1 MSEDLSRAPYRDP
14 KLSAEERV
22 ADLLGRM
29 TLEEKIAQLF
39 AVWLGPPKEGGEG
52 GPFGGWTAGGL
63 DVAELLRHGV
73 GQITRPFGTRPVEP
87 ERGARA
93 LNRLQRHLLEDTRL
107 GIPAIA
113 HEESLTGVMAQGA
126 TQFPAPLNYGS
137 TWDPELVERV
147 GGVIRRQMRALGVH
161 QALAPVADVIRDAR
175 WGRVEECVSEDP
187 YLTGLVVS
195 AYVRGL
201 QGDDL
206 AHGVVATLKHFCAYS
221 GSEGGRNFGP
231 AHVGPRELADVFLI
245 PFEMAV
251 KLAGAKSVMNS
262 YQEIDGEPPAAS
274 RRLLSEILRERWGF
288 DGIVV
293 ADYFAVNMLHQ
304 LHRVAE
310 GPVEAAA
317 AALSAG
323 LDVELPVPQ
332 CFREGLPEALA
343 RGLVDEPT
351 IDRAVQRVLRLKFAL
366 GLFESPYVDAGAVA
380 LDLPEERELARR
392 VAEKSITLL
401 ANHGVLP
408 LDPRA
413 GRLALIGPN
422 ADDPMALFGNYSF
435 HNHVA
440 SFVDGASPPR
450 VETLLDAIRA
460 RAGAERVSYA
470 QGCAILRP
478 RSKLEA
484 KTARPGGLPDLGGG
498 EERLCWD
505 ESGFPAAVAAA
516 READVAIAVVGDRA
530 GNMRRGTVG
539 EGTDTA
545 DLSLPGLQEGLVEA
559 VLDTGTPTVVVL
571 LNGRPPA
578 IPRIAERAAAIVE
591 AWFPGQEGAG
601 AIADLIFGDL
611 NPGGKTTVTFSRG
624 AGVQPCFYDHRAL
637 APGMPPLPDY
647 EPVFAFGHG
656 LSYTRFEYSQLEI
669 EPSEVPVDG
678 ALRIACTVRN
688 TGDRAGDEVVQLYL
702 RDVVAS
708 LVRPVREL
716 KGFRRISLEPGEA
729 CRVLFTLHADL
740 LAFTGREG
748 RRIVEPGR
756 VEVMIGASSADI
768 RLEGGFDLVGATR
781 KVGEDR
787 VLATAVEVER
797 LPSGG

>member
-1 MSEDLSRAPYRDP
+1 MSEDLSRVPYRDP
-14 KLSAEERV
+14 SLSADERV
-22 ADLLGRM
+22 ADLLERM
-29 TLEEKIAQLF
+29 TLEEKVAQLF
-39 AVWLGPPKEGGEG
+39 AVWLRPPEDAGEDGPC
-52 GPFGGWTAGGL
+52 GGWTAH
-63 DVAELLRHGV
+63 DEPVAELLRHGV
-73 GQITRPFGTRPVEP
+73 GQLTRPFGTRPIEP

-93 LNRLQRHLLEDTRL
+93 LNELQRHLVENTRL

-113 HEESLTGVMAQGA
+113 HEESLTGLMTQGA

-137 TWDPELVERV
+137 SWDPELVERV
-147 GGVIRRQMRALGVH
+147 GAVIRRQMRALGLH

-206 AHGVVATLKHFCAYS
+206 ARGVVATLKHFCAYS

-231 AHVGPRELADVFLI
+231 AHLGPRELADVFLI

-274 RRLLSEILRERWGF
+274 RRLLSEILRECWGF

-310 GPVEAAA
+310 GPTEAAA

-323 LDVELPVPQ
+323 LDVELPRPQ

-343 RGLVDEPT
+343 RGLVDEAA

-366 GLFESPYVDAGAVA
+366 GLFESPYVDAGAAA

-401 ANHGVLP
+401 ANDGVLP
-408 LDPRA
+408 LDPQA
-413 GRLALIGPN
+413 VRLALIGPN

-435 HNHVA
+435 YSHVA
-440 SFVDGASPPR
+440 ALFEDAPPPR
-450 VETLLDAIRA
+450 VETVLDVIRA
-460 RAGAERVSYA
+460 RLGAERVSYA
-470 QGCAILRP
+470 QGCAILSP
-478 RSKLEA
+478 RSKLEVKNA
-484 KTARPGGLPDLGGG
+484 QPGGLPDLGGG
-498 EERLCWD
+498 DERLSWD
-505 ESGFPAAVAAA
+505 ESGFAAAVAAA
-516 READVAIAVVGDRA
+516 SKADVAIVVVGDRA
-530 GNMRRGTVG
+530 GFMRRGTVG
-539 EGTDTA
+539 EGTDAA
-545 DLSLPGLQEGLVEA
+545 DLSLPGLQEGLLEA

-591 AWFPGQEGAG
+591 AWFPGQAGAG
-601 AIADLIFGDL
+601 AIADALFGDL

-624 AGVQPCFYDHRAL
+624 AGVQPCFYNHHAL
-637 APGMPPLPDY
+637 ARGMPPLPAY

-656 LSYTRFEYSQLEI
+656 LSYTRFEYSQLAI
-669 EPSEVPVDG
+669 EPAEIPVDG
-678 ALRIACTVRN
+678 ALRIACAVRN
-688 TGDRAGDEVVQLYL
+688 VGDRAGDEVVQLYL
-702 RDVVAS
+702 RDAVAS
-708 LVRPVREL
+708 VVRPVREL

-729 CRVLFTLHADL
+729 CRVVFRLHADL

-756 VEVMIGASSADI
+756 VDVMVGASSADI
-768 RLEGGFDLVGATR
+768 RLEGGFELAGAVR
-781 KVGEDR
+781 EVGEDR
-787 VLATAVEVER
+787 VLATPVEVER
-797 LPSGG
+797 LESL